1 MRQHR
6 LTETITLRGG
16 AHADPKEP
24 ASADRIE
31 EVQLRRLAG
40 AVLSKSPADLAALA
54 ESNPMIVWEW
64 AEAFRRQRQEAEAEA
79 RYWSAAMAALT
90 TATPEAVKTAAE

>member
-16 AHADPKEP
+16 ANHEHKEP
-24 ASADRIE
+24 AADRIE

-40 AVLSKSPADLAALA
+40 AVLSKSPSDLAALA

-64 AEAFRRQRQEAEAEA
+64 VEAFRRQKQEAEAEA
-79 RYWSAAMAALT
+79 RYWSAAMAALS
-90 TATPEAVKTAAE
+90 TATPKAVKTAAE